1 MNKLYFAKL
10 KQDVIIPSKREEDGG
25 YDFYANF
32 EEDEIIIKAHHTMLI
47 PTKLLCAFSSDYV
60 LVLRE
65 RGSNGVKGIG
75 QRAGIIDSG
84 YRNEIFVPLT
94 NHNDK
99 RLIISKKVDRVIDN
113 INEIVYPYSKAI
125 CQALLVEVPKVEVV
139 EITPEELKG
148 IKSERGE
155 GKLGSSGK

>member
-1 MNKLYFAKL
+1 MSKLYFAKL
-10 KQDVIIPSKREEDGG
+10 KKDVIIPSKREEDGG

-32 EEDEIIIKAHHTMLI
+32 EEDEIIIKAHHTTLI
-47 PTKLLCAFSSDYV
+47 PTKLMCAFSSDYV

-99 RLIISKKVDRVIDN
+99 RLIISKKVDKVIEN

-139 EITPEELKG
+139 EITPEELKAME
-148 IKSERGE
+148 SERGE

>member
-10 KQDVIIPSKREEDGG
+10 KEDVIIPQKREEDAG
-25 YDFYANF
+25 YDIYANF
-32 EEDEIIIKAHHTMLI
+32 DEDEIIIKAHHTMLI

-94 NHNDK
+94 NHNNK

-113 INEIVYPYSKAI
+113 INEVVYPYSKAI

>member
-10 KQDVIIPSKREEDGG
+10 KEDVIIPSKREEDGG

-94 NHNDK
+94 NHNNK

-113 INEIVYPYSKAI
+113 INEVVYPYSKAI

>member
-10 KQDVIIPSKREEDGG
+10 KEDVIIPSKREEDSCF
-25 YDFYANF
+25 DIYANF
-32 EEDEIIIKAHHTMLI
+32 EEDEIIIKAQHTVMI
-47 PTKLLCAFSSDYV
+47 PTKLMCAFSSDYV
-60 LVLRE
+60 LKLCE
-65 RGSNGVKGIG
+65 RGSTGVRGIG
-75 QRAGIIDSG
+75 QRSGIIDSG

-148 IKSERGE
+148 IKSKRGE